1 MRDVDRIERI
11 MKLLQQIW
19 LTAPDMRFHQL
30 IDVLQRK
37 FSEEKPVGLMDKDVL
52 VKYSGSE
59 SYIQTKQAD
68 LFYVEDELFEEFL
81 KSWVNNLN

>member
-30 IDVLQRK
+30 IDMLQRK
-37 FSEEKPVGLMDKDVL
+37 FSEEKPVGLIDKDVL
-52 VKYSGSE
+52 VKYSSNE
-59 SYIQTKQAD
+59 SYIQTKQTD

-81 KSWVNNLN
+81 KEWLNNLN